1 MSTKNNVSYL
11 LANKCR
17 DYCRVKRLH
26 HIYKYGINSSSR
38 ILLRAPYAPLGK
50 FERKQWKDSKG
61 NLHTGLIFVRKKLRM
76 INNLEVVTKV
86 FKCFA
91 VVSPYFL
98 RLSFRS
104 IHAWFHCVHI
114 YQK

>member
-38 ILLRAPYAPLGK
+38 ILLRAPYAPLRK

-61 NLHTGLIFVRKKLRM
+61 NLHTGLIFVRKKASNDKQLRGSYST
-76 INNLEVVTKV
+76 IFFRKQRISECFTVVMVHVQALLT
-86 FKCFA
+86 CFRA
-91 VVSPYFL
+91 
-98 RLSFRS
+98 
-104 IHAWFHCVHI
+104 
-114 YQK
+114 

>member
-38 ILLRAPYAPLGK
+38 ILVRAPYAPLGK
-50 FERKQWKDSKG
+50 FERKQWRDSKG
-61 NLHTGLIFVRKKLRM
+61 NLHTGLIFVRKKASNDKQLRGSYTYATCFTRVSKHSKR
-76 INNLEVVTKV
+76 IKSLGLHELVRHV
-86 FKCFA
+86 FM
-91 VVSPYFL
+91 PN
-98 RLSFRS
+98 
-104 IHAWFHCVHI
+104 
-114 YQK
+114 

>member
-61 NLHTGLIFVRKKLRM
+61 NLHTGLIFVRKKASNDKQLRGSYNTRKSK
-76 INNLEVVTKV
+76 IIKARKPSQYSGVNH
-86 FKCFA
+86 
-91 VVSPYFL
+91 VSQSSL
-98 RLSFRS
+98 GS
-104 IHAWFHCVHI
+104 
-114 YQK
+114 

>member
-17 DYCRVKRLH
+17 DYCRLKRLH

-61 NLHTGLIFVRKKLRM
+61 NLHTGLIFVCKKASNDKQLRGSY
-76 INNLEVVTKV
+76 NNFV
-86 FKCFA
+86 
-91 VVSPYFL
+91 
-98 RLSFRS
+98 
-104 IHAWFHCVHI
+104 II
-114 YQK
+114 YVILV

>member
-26 HIYKYGINSSSR
+26 HIYKHGINSISR

-50 FERKQWKDSKG
+50 FERKQWKDLKG
-61 NLHTGLIFVRKKLRM
+61 NLHTGLIFVRKKASNDKQLRGSYIHHWM
-76 INNLEVVTKV
+76 TSLVRVVALERYTGGRGGLKQKV
-86 FKCFA
+86 R
-91 VVSPYFL
+91 
-98 RLSFRS
+98 RL
-104 IHAWFHCVHI
+104 
-114 YQK
+114 